1 MISREEFQ
9 AFLRQDFT
17 AFAEKAFHELNPG
30 TEYLHNWH
38 VEVICDALEQCLAG
52 KLRRLIINLP
62 PRYLKSHLT
71 SISFPAWLL
80 GHRPEA
86 QIICVSYGQD
96 LSEKLASDCRTIIA
110 TDWYQDLFPS
120 TRLATDKQSVYDFA
134 TTQRGFRLATSVGGV
149 LTGRGST
156 FTIIDDPLKPDEAL
170 SETQRTSVNDWYDHT
185 LFTRLND
192 KRTGCIILIMQRLH
206 EDDLVGHVL
215 KQGGW
220 ELLRF
225 PAIAEEDENY
235 FLQTPYRRKRF
246 ARRRGEALHPDRES
260 LEVLAQMREI
270 MGEYNFSGQYQQAP
284 SPLGGGMIKRQWF
297 RSYTPQELPKE
308 FELVFQS
315 WDTANKSSEL
325 SDYTVCTTW
334 GLIDKHLYLLEVLR
348 RRLNYPDLRRT
359 VKQQAEIYRVKTILI
374 EDRASGT
381 QLIQDLIADG
391 VHCVA
396 RYEPKLDKI
405 MRMHSV
411 TSTIENGFVH
421 IPEQAHWLAEYLH
434 EFAVFPNDR
443 FDDQVDST
451 SQALDWIKEHESAS
465 PMVEF
470 ISVAVPHIP
479 FASRSHALERSAR
492 TEDGWIII
500 SK

>member
-1 MISREEFQ
+1 LRRDFV
-9 AFLRQDFT
+9 AFTQ
-17 AFAEKAFHELNPG
+17 KAFNELNPG
-30 TEYLHNWH
+30 REYLHNWH
-38 VEVICDALEQCLAG
+38 IDVIAEALEQCLEG
-52 KLRRLIINLP
+52 KLRRLVINLP
-62 PRYLKSHLT
+62 PRSLKSQM
-71 SISFPAWLL
+71 ISVAFPAWLL
-80 GHRPEA
+80 GHQPNA
-86 QIICVSYGQD
+86 QIICASYAQD
-96 LSEKLASDCRTIIA
+96 LADKMAFECRSLITA
-110 TDWYQDLFPS
+110 DWYQDLFPG
-120 TRLATDKQSVYDFA
+120 TRLAADRQSVHDF
-134 TTQRGFRLATSVGGV
+134 TTIHKGFRLATSVGGV
-149 LTGRGST
+149 LTGRGAD
-156 FTIIDDPLKPDEAL
+156 FIIIDDPLKPNEAL

-185 LFTRLND
+185 LLTRLND

-206 EDDLVGHVL
+206 QDDLVGHVL

-220 ELLRF
+220 ELLKF

-270 MGEYNFSGQYQQAP
+270 LGEYNFSGQYQQAP

-325 SDYTVCTTW
+325 SDFTVCTTW

-348 RRLNYPDLRRT
+348 RRLNYPDLRRM
-359 VKQQAEIYRVKTILI
+359 VKEQAEIYRVKTILI
-374 EDRASGT
+374 EDKASGT
-381 QLIQDLIADG
+381 QLVQDLIADG
-391 VHCVA
+391 VHGVTC
-396 RYEPKLDKI
+396 YQPKMEKI

-421 IPEQAHWLAEYLH
+421 IPEHAPWVAEYLH
-434 EFAVFPNDR
+434 EMAVFPRGR

-451 SQALDWIKEHESAS
+451 SQALDWVKEQTSGFFMPEYI
-465 PMVEF
+465 E
-470 ISVAVPHIP
+470 VAIPH
-479 FASRSHALERSAR
+479 SALERSAR
-492 TEDGWIII
+492 TADGWIIV